1 MGIYN
6 WYHGTPTDTS
16 PSPSDPA
23 PTPDPTT
30 DPNASFPVEREG
42 GGGRPDGRPLDIHK
56 FSKGVV
62 QKDGT
67 YKRQF
72 TIVSDLSNVKYK
84 SLNDYLKGEK
94 LGDRSG
100 FFSGTDFSQPYDS
113 TKARAAM
120 RIVTGKQ

>member
-30 DPNASFPVEREG
+30 TRMLPLDVEREG
-42 GGGRPDGRPLDIHK
+42 EEVVPMDVRLIFIN

-72 TIVSDLSNVKYK
+72 TIV
-84 SLNDYLKGEK
+84 
-94 LGDRSG
+94 
-100 FFSGTDFSQPYDS
+100 
-113 TKARAAM
+113 
-120 RIVTGKQ
+120 